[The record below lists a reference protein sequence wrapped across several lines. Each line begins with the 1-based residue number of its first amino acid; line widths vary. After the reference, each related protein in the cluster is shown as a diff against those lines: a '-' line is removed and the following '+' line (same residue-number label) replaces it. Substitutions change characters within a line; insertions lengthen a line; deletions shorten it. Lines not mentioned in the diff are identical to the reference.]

1 MGKDNLKNLIYSLWL
16 VLPVAVLHA
25 QPNDCRRAIVICD
38 DRPFS
43 FTPRFGAGL
52 DDFLNPKN
60 DQGCLERRENISVW
74 FYFEFRKD
82 MPPGYGISFTLTD
95 SVRIRG
101 QDYDFAIYG
110 PNLTCDSLGRP
121 VRCSFAQISPNQNII
136 RTGLG
141 GGAVD
146 TTEDLTGD
154 GFVDSMIVQPG
165 QGFFMLIDFFVG
177 IGGTNFDSTLAQSF
191 RLNWGGRAAPYLNCI
206 ANPNCDLV
214 TVDAKPDTSVCAG
227 TSLNL
232 TVSATNTNGNASVRW
247 SGVGDADTFIEQR
260 DSAITRIIIPD
271 NAAGLY
277 SFIATIGEGN
287 CEHTDEIAVNVLPL
301 PQPEITG
308 QRIICP
314 GDTATLRAPPGFS
327 AYRWSPGNQTLP
339 SIQVTQTGEYGLTV
353 TNHLGCQGMDTFTV
367 QSKNLPSPT
376 ILGDSILCPGE
387 TSLLTAD
394 SGYASYQ
401 WTNGDTTQ
409 TIAVGS
415 ALFYG
420 VTLTDADGCFVS
432 GGTTVRSVTPQKPTL
447 SGQNYFCEG
456 TTTTI
461 RASPGFQSYTWS
473 NGSVLDS
480 AIVNAPGI
488 IRLTVSDLNS
498 CESEDSILI
507 SRRDNPVPVISGDRT
522 FCSGASTLLVATSG
536 YRRYEW
542 SNGVRDSFQIL
553 RQPGVFV
560 VTVTDAFNC
569 IGRDTAVVDTL
580 AKPKTQMTGA
590 RELCDGQFTRISPG
604 TFASYIW
611 STGEIFPDI
620 RVDQSGTYRV
630 TVTGFNGC
638 TSSDSLA
645 LTVHPNPD
653 PVINGPLTICPD
665 TFSLLRVQNGFA
677 GYLWSNGDTLPQLE
691 ARIPG
696 RYDVLVVDQN
706 GCRGGA
712 SVTLRS
718 VPSPVVEVRGDSVAC
733 EGTVTQLFATRGFDS
748 YLWSTGDRAD
758 SILVMAQREYTVQ
771 VIDSNGCVGYG
782 RADLRLLEN
791 PEVEIEGPDRFCA
804 GSFTSIF
811 VDRKY
816 SRYEWST
823 GETDSLIQVSTPGIY
838 SVTVATIDGCTRTDS
853 LQVDTDVPVP
863 PLLQPGNY
871 RFCQGDSVRLEAGN
885 GFISYTWSDGSSKPF
900 LTVKQAGD
908 YQLTVLDTNFCISS
922 VAFRVDS
929 IRVFAPSIFGAG
941 EFCEG
946 QQIPLIVTGNR
957 YLNYQW
963 STGDTTDLVYIRR
976 GGEYR
981 VSVTDINGCLLTAR
995 KEVIER
1001 PAPDIKIEGD
1011 LSICRGDSTTLSVP
1025 GGHVFYNWTNGVVGD
1040 TSIVVF
1046 RPGRYGILVFGANGC
1061 PIADEVEVV
1070 QSRIPFPIIDGEKF
1084 LCTKDSVVLEVEAG
1098 FAGYS
1103 WTTGD
1108 TTNRIV
1114 VRQDSTYGVT
1124 ITDTLGCDGKAQV
1137 RVIAIQSPD
1146 AFAVGRQE
1154 ICPGDSTVLTSSG
1167 IFPGYRWFPDT
1178 ASTRQITVTQPGE
1191 YILEV
1196 EASNGCTDRDTVQ
1209 VVQAP
1214 VPEPDIG
1221 GDLFFCADSVATLFV
1236 ADTFQTVAWST
1247 GVLGPGITV
1256 TQPGLVEVLVTN
1268 ALGCQGTD
1276 TATIRLVSPPIP
1288 DPGRDTSF
1296 TCNRK
1301 TISLGAPAGTD
1312 LQGILATWE
1321 GPGINAQNR
1330 RQLRPAVT
1338 VPGVYRLVV
1347 ADSIYGCPS
1356 LAAQVSVVDASY
1368 TPAVALT
1375 AEDTLDCAT
1384 PLIFLNGTGSASG
1397 PVFRY
1402 LWTQAGSQAPL
1413 GSDSIRAG
1421 VTRPGNYFLEVV
1433 DTLTGCRAQTS
1444 LLVGIDTLAPVPI
1457 ILDAGVLTCDQ
1468 DSILLRSNAPPRGD
1482 QWIYNWS
1489 LEAAASPIS
1498 MTTTA
1503 WITTPGRYALEVVNS
1518 RNGCA
1523 GRDSASI
1530 GIDTVPPVAMAGAD
1544 GALDCLSLE
1553 ATLSGETPNPQWEY
1567 FWRDAS
1573 TGFILSRTP
1582 DLAVSLAGIYLYQ
1595 ARDPRNGCI
1604 DTDSAEVTLN
1614 GDVPDS
1620 LQLDITPE
1628 TCAGLQNGSMVIRLV
1643 EGGEAPYLFRLSG
1656 ADGFSTN
1663 QLFSDLKPGVYR
1675 ITVQDAQGCEYT
1687 ERFTVDPGIAPE
1699 LNLGDDLYIK
1709 RGEIVRLVALTNIPE
1724 ATLESLVWTQP
1735 DTLQNKTAREQ
1746 RLQPLNTTEYAATVR
1761 DTNGCEAS
1769 DQVTVFVDRTQRVY
1783 IPNAFSPNGDGANDV
1798 FMIFSGLDVVR
1809 IKTLKLFNRWGT
1821 MVYDRFDFPPNDPVY
1836 GWNGVHRGELQNAGV
1851 YAYYAEVEFI
1861 DGSIDKFEGDVTLVR

>member
-1 MGKDNLKNLIYSLWL
+1 MGKDNLKNLICSLWF
-16 VLPVAVLHA
+16 VLPALALHA

-82 MPPGYGISFTLTD
+82 MPPGYGISFTLSD

-154 GFVDSMIVQPG
+154 GFVDSLIVQPG

-191 RLNWGGRAAPYLNCI
+191 RLNWGGRAAPFLNCI

-214 TVDAKPDTSVCAG
+214 TVDAKPDTSICAG
-227 TSLNL
+227 TTLNL
-232 TVSATNTNGNASVRW
+232 TVSAANTNGNASVRW
-247 SGVGDADTFIEQR
+247 SGVGEADSFIEQR
-260 DSAITRIIIPD
+260 DSAITRIIIPA
-271 NAAGLY
+271 NAAGLF

-308 QRIICP
+308 ERIICP
-314 GDTATLRAPPGFS
+314 GDTATLRAPPGFA
-327 AYRWSPGNQTLP
+327 AYRWSPGNETAS
-339 SIQVTQTGEYGLTV
+339 SILVTETREYGLTV
-353 TNHLGCQGMDTFTV
+353 TNHLGCQGTDTFTV

-376 ILGDSILCPGE
+376 ILGDSVLCPGE
-387 TSLLTAD
+387 SSQLTAD
-394 SGYASYQ
+394 PGYASYQ
-401 WTNGDTTQ
+401 WTNGDTVRTITVQ
-409 TIAVGS
+409 TGD
-415 ALFYG
+415 FYG
-420 VTLTDADGCFVS
+420 VTLTDSDGCFVT
-432 GGTTVRSVTPQKPTL
+432 GGTTVRGVIPQRPTL
-447 SGQNYFCEG
+447 NGQSYFCEG
-456 TTTTI
+456 TSTTI
-461 RASPGFQSYTWS
+461 RANAGFQSYAWS

-480 AIVNAPGI
+480 AVVNAPGLL
-488 IRLTVSDLNS
+488 RLTVSDLNS
-498 CESEDSILI
+498 CESVDSILI
-507 SRRDNPVPVISGDRT
+507 TRRDNPVPVISGDRT
-522 FCSGASTLLVATSG
+522 FCSGASTLLIATPG
-536 YRRYEW
+536 YESYEW
-542 SNGVRDSFQIL
+542 NNGVQDSFQIL
-553 RQPGVFV
+553 RQPGVFI
-560 VTVTDAFNC
+560 VTVSDTFKC
-569 IGRDTAVVDTL
+569 VGRDTAVVDTL
-580 AKPKTQMTGA
+580 AKPKTRMTGPT
-590 RELCDGQFTRISPG
+590 ELCEGQFDRISPG

-638 TSSDSLA
+638 TNTDSLT
-645 LTVHPNPD
+645 LTVHPNPV
-653 PVINGPLTICPD
+653 PIIGGLLTICPD
-665 TFSLLRVQNGFA
+665 TFSLLSVQNGFS

-696 RYDVLVVDQN
+696 RYDVLVIDQN

-712 SVTLRS
+712 SVMLRS

-733 EGTVTQLFATRGFDS
+733 EGTVTHLYATPGFDS
-748 YLWSTGDRAD
+748 YRWSTGDQND
-758 SILVMAQREYTVQ
+758 SIVVMAQREYSVE

-782 RADLRLLEN
+782 RADLRLLDN
-791 PEVEIEGPDRFCA
+791 PEVEIEGPGRFCE
-804 GSFTSIF
+804 GSFTTIHVPRAYF
-811 VDRKY
+811 
-816 SRYEWST
+816 RYEWST
-823 GETDSLIQVSTPGIY
+823 GEVDSLIQVRQPGIY
-838 SVTVATIDGCTRTDS
+838 SVTVATLDGCTRTDS
-853 LQVDTDVPVP
+853 IQVDTDAPIP
-863 PLLQPGNY
+863 PDLQPGNY
-871 RFCQGDSVRLEAGN
+871 QFCQGDSVRLEAGA

-900 LTVKQAGD
+900 LSVKQAGN
-908 YQLTVLDTNFCISS
+908 YQLTVLDTNYCISS
-922 VAFRVDS
+922 VFFRVDS
-929 IRVFAPSIFGAG
+929 IRVFTPSIFGAG

-957 YLNYQW
+957 YLNYLW
-963 STGDTTDLVYIRR
+963 STGDTTDLVYIGR

-981 VSVTDINGCLLTAR
+981 VTVTDFNGCLLTAR

-1001 PAPDIKIEGD
+1001 PAPDIEIVGD
-1011 LSICRGDSTTLSVP
+1011 LSICRGDSTRLSVP
-1025 GGHVFYNWTNGVVGD
+1025 GGYGFYNWTNGVNGD
-1040 TSIVVF
+1040 TSIVVS
-1046 RPGRYGILVFGANGC
+1046 RPGRYGILVLGANGC
-1061 PIADEVEVV
+1061 AISDEVEVV

-1098 FAGYS
+1098 FASYT
-1103 WTTGD
+1103 WTTGE

-1124 ITDTLGCDGKAQV
+1124 ITDTIGCDGKAQV

-1146 AFAVGRQE
+1146 ALAVGRQE

-1167 IFPGYRWFPDT
+1167 LFPGYRWFPDT
-1178 ASTRQITVTQPGE
+1178 LTTRQITVSQPGW
-1191 YILEV
+1191 YVLEV
-1196 EASNGCTDRDTVQ
+1196 EAANGCTDRDSVR

-1221 GDLFFCADSVATLFV
+1221 GDLFFCADSMASLVV
-1236 ADTFQTVAWST
+1236 PDTFQTVVWSN
-1247 GVLGPGITV
+1247 GIRGPGITV
-1256 TQPGLVEVLVTN
+1256 TQPGLVGVTVTN
-1268 ALGCQGTD
+1268 DLGCIGTD
-1276 TATIRLVSPPIP
+1276 TATVRLVIPPVP
-1288 DPGRDTSF
+1288 DPGVDTSL
-1296 TCNRK
+1296 TCNRR
-1301 TISLGAPAGTD
+1301 SVPLGAPAGAS
-1312 LQGILATWE
+1312 LQGILAAWE

-1330 RQLRPAVT
+1330 NLLRPQVS
-1338 VPGVYRLVV
+1338 VPGLYRLVV
-1347 ADSIYGCPS
+1347 ADSVYGCPS
-1356 LAAQVSVVDASY
+1356 LSAQVSVVEASY
-1368 TPAVALT
+1368 TPAVAL
-1375 AEDTLDCAT
+1375 ADEDTLDCVT
-1384 PLIFLNGTGSASG
+1384 PQVFLNGAGSASG
-1397 PVFRY
+1397 PEFRY
-1402 LWTQAGSQAPL
+1402 IWTREGTPGPL
-1413 GSDSIRAG
+1413 GSDSIRIG
-1421 VTRPGNYFLEVV
+1421 VAQPGHYFLEVL

-1444 LLVGIDTLAPVPI
+1444 LTIGIDTVAPVPA

-1468 DSILLRSNAPPRGD
+1468 DSILLRSNAPPIGQ
-1482 QWIYNWS
+1482 QWLYSWS
-1489 LEAAASPIS
+1489 LEGAASPIGAGPS
-1498 MTTTA
+1498 A
-1503 WITTPGRYALEVVNS
+1503 WITAPGRYALRVVNA

-1523 GRDSASI
+1523 GQDSALV
-1530 GIDTVPPVAMAGAD
+1530 GIDTIPPVAVAGAD
-1544 GALDCLSLE
+1544 QALDCLSLE
-1553 ATLSGETPNPQWEY
+1553 ATLGGETPNPDWEY

-1573 TGFILSRTP
+1573 TGFILSRRPELT
-1582 DLAVSLAGIYLYQ
+1582 VSLPGIYLYQ
-1595 ARDPRNGCI
+1595 SRDPRNGCI
-1604 DTDSAEVTLN
+1604 DTDSAEVLLH
-1614 GDVPDS
+1614 GDLPDS
-1620 LQLDITPE
+1620 LELDIRPE
-1628 TCAGLQNGSMVIRLV
+1628 TCVGLQNGSMAIRLV
-1643 EGGEAPYLFRLSG
+1643 AGGEAPYLFRLSG
-1656 ADGFSTN
+1656 ADGYSANQSFSN
-1663 QLFSDLKPGVYR
+1663 LKPGVYR

-1687 ERFTVDPGIAPE
+1687 ERFTIDAGIAPE
-1699 LNLGDDLYIK
+1699 LNLGDDLFIK

-1724 ATLESLVWTQP
+1724 ETLESLVWTQP
-1735 DTLQNKTAREQ
+1735 DTLQHKAAREL

-1809 IKTLKLFNRWGT
+1809 IKTLRLFNRWGT
-1821 MVYDRFDFPPNDPVY
+1821 MVYDKGDFPPNDPLY
-1836 GWNGVHRGELQNAGV
+1836 GWNGFHRGELQNAGV

-1861 DGSIDKFEGDVTLVR
+1861 DGSTDKFEGDVTLVR